1 VTLRGHALKFMGL
14 GSTAAQLPPLD
25 LELTL
30 APAAGQLQLQGNIS
44 ARGDQL
50 IAATGTVPLLL
61 SARPLAVAVPQ
72 SGSLRLDVSGDGKL
86 EKLAQILPMG
96 EDRVTGDYRVALAVA
111 GSPARPDIGGK
122 ITIADASYL
131 NQDYGTELR
140 GLAIELTGN
149 QNRLQ
154 LTRLAARDSRSGT
167 LDGSGDLDLA
177 GAAPRLDFQAK
188 LTNFLVANS
197 DEAKAPVDADIRA
210 SGTLDAPKLY
220 GRFTLRR
227 SDFRIPDQLPPSI
240 ANLNVVEIDSRD
252 PARTAVAL
260 AAAARAKP
268 AAPALPI
275 ALDVEMN
282 VPGQAFVRGHGL
294 DSEWRGKL
302 VVTGTSNAPS
312 IGGGLNAV
320 RGSLN
325 LLGKDFVIRRGTIR
339 FPTGSFEEPWVDLM
353 AEYTADGLTAQATLT
368 GSLAAPHLALTSTPQ
383 LPQDEILSRVLF
395 GTDAG
400 HLTASQGLQL
410 AFAARAM
417 ASGGPGLLDR
427 LRSKLGLDRL
437 DIGSGG
443 NIGGASSENAATPTV
458 SGGKY
463 VAPGVFVGAEQG
475 TSLQSSRAK
484 VEVDLLP
491 HVTGYS
497 SMGADGSNRVGLD
510 WRMDY

>member
-1 VTLRGHALKFMGL
+1 
-14 GSTAAQLPPLD
+14 
-25 LELTL
+25 
-30 APAAGQLQLQGNIS
+30 
-44 ARGDQL
+44 
-50 IAATGTVPLLL
+50 
-61 SARPLAVAVPQ
+61 
-72 SGSLRLDVSGDGKL
+72 
-86 EKLAQILPMG
+86 
-96 EDRVTGDYRVALAVA
+96 
-111 GSPARPDIGGK
+111 
-122 ITIADASYL
+122 
-131 NQDYGTELR
+131 
-140 GLAIELTGN
+140 
-149 QNRLQ
+149 
-154 LTRLAARDSRSGT
+154 
-167 LDGSGDLDLA
+167 
-177 GAAPRLDFQAK
+177 
-188 LTNFLVANS
+188 
-197 DEAKAPVDADIRA
+197 
-210 SGTLDAPKLY
+210 
-220 GRFTLRR
+220 
-227 SDFRIPDQLPPSI
+227 
-240 ANLNVVEIDSRD
+240 
-252 PARTAVAL
+252 
-260 AAAARAKP
+260 
-268 AAPALPI
+268 
-275 ALDVEMN
+275 
-282 VPGQAFVRGHGL
+282 
-294 DSEWRGKL
+294 
-302 VVTGTSNAPS
+302 
-312 IGGGLNAV
+312 
-320 RGSLN
+320 
-325 LLGKDFVIRRGTIR
+325 LGKDFVIRRGTIR

-368 GSLAAPHLALTSTPQ
+368 GSLAAPHLALTSTPE

-443 NIGGASSENAATPTV
+443 DIGTANSQNAATPTV